1 MKEHKGG
8 ENMYNTMRIS
18 GLASGIDTEE
28 MIQSMMRAERVK
40 VDRVEQDKQILLW
53 RQEMY
58 NDINKAFANF
68 ILKSRKDFGLT
79 SIGYNGTFRTNSYQ
93 NLNWVK
99 KATSSN
105 ESVATVSS
113 TAKAVDGSYNVE
125 VTQLAEGVTMASGND
140 ISGMI
145 KDGKIVDG
153 EGNAITNLNFTIS
166 DGSEGKDS
174 NGEEVVLK
182 AEIALYNDDGITMD
196 DVVKAINSAKS
207 KNYVEDGKDENGN
220 TKWKEVDVPLNI
232 RASYDHSIGRFF
244 IQTTNTGSEAKLQIE
259 ADATGESFINALN
272 LKYNDG
278 IDENTGK
285 VKYENYKANDLARE
299 GKNAIINF
307 NGANGIEQS
316 SNHIT
321 INGITM
327 DLKAEGKFTV
337 NVGTDVDGVYEK
349 VKQFIDDYNELVEKT
364 NKLLGEEQ
372 YRNYRPLTAEQ
383 KKEMDKEDVKLWEEK
398 AKSGLLRSDEI
409 ISRTMLNTRRA
420 IYGPFT
426 TEDGFSGKYTL
437 ITDIGISTE
446 KYARGSAGGKLVI
459 DEDKLKKAIAEDPDE
474 LMKLLFKESE
484 FISEKDGKKVKKY
497 EGGGFIARIHD
508 NLMLGMEEIIQK
520 SGTAGE
526 SDLYRNVKGSILL
539 EFISGSKTGKGS
551 ISLLDKDIL
560 DYNMKIDDLN
570 VMLFRKE
577 NAYYAKFAAME
588 KAISRMNQQ
597 SAWMMQQFMG

>member
-1 MKEHKGG
+1 M
-8 ENMYNTMRIS
+8 
-18 GLASGIDTEE
+18 
-28 MIQSMMRAERVK
+28 
-40 VDRVEQDKQILLW
+40 
-53 RQEMY
+53 
-58 NDINKAFANF
+58 NDI
-68 ILKSRKDFGLT
+68 
-79 SIGYNGTFRTNSYQ
+79 
-93 NLNWVK
+93 
-99 KATSSN
+99 
-105 ESVATVSS
+105 
-113 TAKAVDGSYNVE
+113 
-125 VTQLAEGVTMASGND
+125 
-140 ISGMI
+140 
-145 KDGKIVDG
+145 
-153 EGNAITNLNFTIS
+153 
-166 DGSEGKDS
+166 
-174 NGEEVVLK
+174 
-182 AEIALYNDDGITMD
+182 
-196 DVVKAINSAKS
+196 VKAINTAKA
-207 KNYVEDGKDENGN
+207 DNG
-220 TKWKEVDVPLNI
+220 EALNI

-409 ISRTMLNTRRA
+409 ISRTMLNTRHA
-420 IYGPFT
+420 IYDPFT

-459 DEDKLKKAIAEDPDE
+459 DEDKLKKAIAEDPDAVME
-474 LMKLLFKESE
+474 LFFKESE
-484 FISEKDGKKVKKY
+484 FISEEGGKKVKKY

-560 DYNMKIDDLN
+560 DYNKRIDDLN
-570 VMLFRKE
+570 VMLFKKE

>member
-1 MKEHKGG
+1 
-8 ENMYNTMRIS
+8 MYNTMRIS

-105 ESVATVSS
+105 ESLATVSS

-409 ISRTMLNTRRA
+409 ISRTMLNTRHA
-420 IYGPFT
+420 IYDPFT

-560 DYNMKIDDLN
+560 DYNKRIDDLN
-570 VMLFRKE
+570 VMLFKKE

>member
-1 MKEHKGG
+1 
-8 ENMYNTMRIS
+8 MYNTMRIS
-18 GLASGIDTEE
+18 GLASGIDTDE
-28 MIQSMMRAERVK
+28 MIQQLMRAERVK
-40 VDRVEQDKQILLW
+40 VDRVEQDRQILLW

-58 NDINKAFANF
+58 NDLNKAFANF

-105 ESVATVSS
+105 EATATVSS
-113 TAKAVDGSYNVE
+113 TAKAVDGSYSVNVE
-125 VTQLAEGVTMASGND
+125 QLAEGVTMASGSDISKTVVNEDGTLSINEDFEFTINDGKNEAIISVGASSNMND
-140 ISGMI
+140 I
-145 KDGKIVDG
+145 
-153 EGNAITNLNFTIS
+153 
-166 DGSEGKDS
+166 
-174 NGEEVVLK
+174 
-182 AEIALYNDDGITMD
+182 
-196 DVVKAINSAKS
+196 VKAINTAKA
-207 KNYVEDGKDENGN
+207 DNG
-220 TKWKEVDVPLNI
+220 EALNI

-316 SNHIT
+316 SNRIT

-327 DLKAEGKFTV
+327 DLKAKGEFTV

-349 VKQFIDDYNELVEKT
+349 VKQFVDDYNELVEKT
-364 NKLLGEEQ
+364 NKLLGEDQ
-372 YRNYRPLTAEQ
+372 HRNYRPLTAEQ
-383 KKEMDKEDVKLWEEK
+383 KKEMEKEDIKLWEEK

-409 ISRTMLNTRRA
+409 ISRTMLNTRHA
-420 IYGPFT
+420 IYEKF
-426 TEDGFSGKYTL
+426 EDGFSGKYTL

-459 DEDKLKKAIAEDPDE
+459 DENKLKKAIAEDPDE
-474 LMKLLFKESE
+474 VMKLLFKESE
-484 FISEKDGKKVKKY
+484 FVEKDENGKKIKKY

-560 DYNMKIDDLN
+560 DYNKRIDDLN
-570 VMLFRKE
+570 VMLFKKE

-588 KAISRMNQQ
+588 KAIARMNQQ

>member
-1 MKEHKGG
+1 
-8 ENMYNTMRIS
+8 MYNTMRIS

-68 ILKSRKDFGLT
+68 ILKSRKDFGLN
-79 SIGYNGTFRTNSYQ
+79 SISYNGTFRANSYQ

-105 ESVATVSS
+105 ETIATVSS
-113 TAKAVDGSYNVE
+113 TSKAVDGSYNVKVE
-125 VTQLAEGVTMASGND
+125 QLAEGVTMASGSDVSKAMLND
-140 ISGMI
+140 
-145 KDGKIVDG
+145 
-153 EGNAITNLNFTIS
+153 EGILKEQEFEFTIS
-166 DGSEGKDS
+166 DGVNTATISSSNIKGEKDGK
-174 NGEEVVLK
+174 
-182 AEIALYNDDGITMD
+182 ITMND
-196 DVVKAINSAKS
+196 LVKAINSAKAT
-207 KNYVEDGKDENGN
+207 VGEGDDA
-220 TKWKEVDVPLNI
+220 KEVPLNI

-244 IQTTNTGSEAKLQIE
+244 IQTTNTGKDAKIE
-259 ADATGESFINALN
+259 ITTKADEIGNKGKNFIDTLN
-272 LKYNDG
+272 LQYKTENDA
-278 IDENTGK
+278 K
-285 VKYENYKANDLARE
+285 PYRKYEANETGALE

-307 NGANGIEQS
+307 NGANDIEQS
-316 SNHIT
+316 SNRIT

-327 DLKAEGKFTV
+327 DLKSKGEFTV

-349 VKQFIDDYNELVEKT
+349 IKQFIDDYNELVEKA
-364 NKLLGEEQ
+364 NKLLSEEQ

-383 KKEMDKEDVKLWEEK
+383 KKEMDKDDIKLWEEK

-409 ISRTMLNTRRA
+409 ISRTMLNTRHA
-420 IYGPFT
+420 IYNPFT
-426 TEDGFSGKYTL
+426 IEDGFSGKYTI

-474 LMKLLFKESE
+474 VMKLLFKESE
-484 FISEKDGKKVKKY
+484 FISKDENGKKIKRY
-497 EGGGFIARIHD
+497 EGGGFVSRIHD
-508 NLMLGMEEIIQK
+508 NLILGMEEIIKK

-526 SDLYRNVKGSILL
+526 SDLYRSVKGSILL
-539 EFISGSKTGKGS
+539 DFISGGQSGRGS
-551 ISLLDKDIL
+551 VSLIEKDLL
-560 DYNMKIDDLN
+560 DYNKKIDDLN

-597 SAWMMQQFMG
+597 SMWMMQQFMG

>member
-113 TAKAVDGSYNVE
+113 TSKAVDGSYNVKVE
-125 VTQLAEGVTMASGND
+125 QLAEGVTMASGSD
-140 ISGMI
+140 ISSMI

-153 EGNAITNLNFTIS
+153 GGNPITELEFTIS
-166 DGSEGKDS
+166 DGSKGKDE
-174 NGEEVVLK
+174 N
-182 AEIALYNDDGITMD
+182 EIGAKISLNKTDGITMD
-196 DVVKAINSAKS
+196 DVVKAINSAKD
-207 KNYVEDGKDENGN
+207 KDGN
-220 TKWKEVDVPLNI
+220 VLNI

-244 IQTTNTGSEAKLQIE
+244 IQTTKTGSEVKLEITTKDESGNE
-259 ADATGESFINALN
+259 AGTKFINALN
-272 LKYNDG
+272 LQEKITADNGDISYKSYE
-278 IDENTGK
+278 IGK
-285 VKYENYKANDLARE
+285 ELS
-299 GKNAIINF
+299 GKNAKINF
-307 NGANGIEQS
+307 NGANDIEQS

-327 DLKAEGKFTV
+327 DLKAKGEFTV
-337 NVGTDVDGVYEK
+337 NIGTDVDGIYEK
-349 VKQFIDDYNELVEKT
+349 IKQFVDDYNELVEKT
-364 NKLLGEEQ
+364 NKLLGEDQ
-372 YRNYRPLTAEQ
+372 YRNYMPLTAEQ
-383 KKEMDKEDVKLWEEK
+383 KKEMDKDDIKLWEEK

-420 IYGPFT
+420 IYDPFT
-426 TEDGFSGKYTL
+426 IEDGFSGKYTL